1 MWNYLLEKCEILDL
15 LGVVGIPPKS
25 PPVIVFGKF
34 GSEAQHFPPSIHL
47 MMVRGRF
54 LKTLGKTWPDSISLF
69 MSSVWSIQKKVFKV
83 KKSWTRNFFLS
94 VQREQ
99 DREIGRE
106 MKAYAASVQALD
118 CIGFD
123 PMFDLRTLLGLQHG
137 KSSNSNDKYKLLI
150 SVSPFGIIIN
160 GSILV
165 SGKSRLS

>member
-15 LGVVGIPPKS
+15 LGVVGIPP
-25 PPVIVFGKF
+25 
-34 GSEAQHFPPSIHL
+34 AFPPFHSFDDGERKIL
-47 MMVRGRF
+47 ED
-54 LKTLGKTWPDSISLF
+54 LGKNMAPFNLPFYVVGMVYSK
-69 MSSVWSIQKKVFKV
+69 KKVFKV

-150 SVSPFGIIIN
+150 SVSPFVIIIS